1 MPFARNSYSEQRR
14 SCTRL
19 LNVYRTVDEQRM
31 ADDLDDLLDEVEA
44 KFCRTAPKGD
54 RMSAQSGDRRTKD
67 GVTSCRRPEKDDLD
81 DLLEDILD
89 DDDSSMPQAIRTGPK
104 LSVAQSSKRKC
115 CPVFLGGSA
124 IGHGIGTSNS
134 QRACNQLRCTSCDF
148 RIVTFDDLEW
158 DPSCDYLFF
167 RNNMPDCDKLR
178 GKLKYKRGARA
189 YACQCSWHSAFSL
202 MDLRD
207 QQQLK
212 WVCGKHET

>member
-67 GVTSCRRPEKDDLD
+67 GSVTSCRRPEKDDLD

-134 QRACNQLRCTSCDF
+134 QR
-148 RIVTFDDLEW
+148 
-158 DPSCDYLFF
+158 
-167 RNNMPDCDKLR
+167 NNMPDCDKLR